1 MYKRIIKLLSETQRG
16 GQRGMGRPDNGKRRR
31 KGEGKSVLPID
42 QPVVKPKPKP
52 KPKTETPVDHQGRE
66 FNPVGQT
73 EKSSEKSSA
82 NLELIRKTIREREQR
97 IKARKKAEDERANR
111 RNRPNRRGSL

>member
-1 MYKRIIKLLSETQRG
+1 MYKRIIKLLSEAQRG

-31 KGEGKSVLPID
+31 KGEGESVLPID

-52 KPKTETPVDHQGRE
+52 KPKTPVDHQGRE

-73 EKSSEKSSA
+73 RAGASD
-82 NLELIRKTIREREQR
+82 IRKRLKRFR
-97 IKARKKAEDERANR
+97 LGG
-111 RNRPNRRGSL
+111 GSL